1 MGMVILIT
9 TESIF
14 PYKSGK
20 EALVGVLA
28 KLGGGEDVEA
38 IMEQVSDTRRGRL
51 GILVA

>member
-1 MGMVILIT
+1 MGMVILII

-20 EALVGVLA
+20 EALVGVVA
-28 KLGGGEDVEA
+28 KWGGGEDVEA
-38 IMEQVSDTRRGRL
+38 IMEQISVTRIGRL